1 MSDNATAD
9 HTRIRSALQRY
20 RVMAVITGSFL
31 LLVVVDM
38 IVKYGGEW
46 LFDWRNDAF
55 VSFSSIVAVVHGWIY
70 VVYLITCVDLWTR
83 MKWSL
88 GRGFYMAM
96 GGVVPLLSFYAERRI
111 AAEVADSLEP

>member
-1 MSDNATAD
+1 MSDLVIADTA
-9 HTRIRSALQRY
+9 RVRAALKRY
-20 RVMAVITGSFL
+20 RVMAIITGSFL

-38 IVKYGGEW
+38 IVKYGGEYVFGW
-46 LFDWRNDAF
+46 TNEAF
-55 VSFSSIVAVVHGWIY
+55 INFSSVIAIVHGWIY
-70 VVYLITCVDLWTR
+70 VVYLVTCIDLWTR

-111 AAEVADSLEP
+111 VAEVADSLEP